1 MIVTAMLSSVL
12 LLTAPITEAD
22 PPHIAH
28 HLAVQIEPTDG
39 TLQVRDTLRLP
50 PGQTSWPLLLH
61 RDMMPKVVSGDA
73 EITLID
79 RRDALA
85 MHRLTL
91 RSSGPVTLEY
101 AGRIQNPREQ
111 IAEGMGRSREWSPG
125 TIDPDG
131 VFLDGQ
137 SGWYPRIPETLQTFE
152 LAVGLPP
159 GWTAVSQGAGPGD
172 PDTGISTWVESHPQD
187 DIYLI
192 AAPFVRYEDA
202 ASGIPA
208 QVYLRHPDEALARR
222 YLDATHDSLRLY
234 SDLIGPYPFAKFAL
248 VENFWETGYGMPSFT
263 LLGPQVIRLPFIL
276 TTSYPHE
283 ILHNWLGNSVY
294 IDYAAGNWA
303 EGLTT
308 YLADHLMRER
318 AGEGWV
324 YRRDTLKDYA
334 DYVRDGE
341 DMPVI
346 AFRGRHGAAS
356 QAVGYGKSA
365 MLFHMLRRTLGDA
378 TFKAG
383 LQRLSADHRFRIT
396 DFTGLQQSFEAA
408 SGQDLGAFFAAWTQR
423 TGAPRLRLS
432 EVAVTPEGGDFRLTA
447 RLEQTQSGAP
457 FPLRVPV
464 LIHQQEGEPVQV
476 DVVLDGAQADLSVLI
491 PSAPIR
497 IAVDPW
503 FDVFRVLVPGET
515 PVSLSTLFGAADG
528 LMVLPHAASEAMRR
542 GYQDLAEGWRVGHP
556 GWKIRWDDALTQ
568 LPDDR
573 PVWVMG
579 WENRWLQ
586 EVVAQAPGVALDI
599 EGRRVRLGDAAPL
612 DGAALSPVITA
623 RRGTQ
628 ALGWFAADDP
638 RALPGLARKLPH
650 YGKYGYLVFSG
661 TSPDNRLKGQW
672 PAGDSELIQW
682 IGERRDLAMPS
693 EPPALMP

>member
-12 LLTAPITEAD
+12 LLTAPIAD
-22 PPHIAH
+22 ADLAQIAH
-28 HLAVQIEPTDG
+28 ALAVQIEPAEG
-39 TLQVRDTLRLP
+39 TLQVRDTLHLP
-50 PGQTSWPLLLH
+50 PGQTTWPLLLH
-61 RDMMPKVVSGDA
+61 RDMVPKVVSGDA
-73 EITLID
+73 EITLIE
-79 RRDALA
+79 RHDALA
-85 MHRLTL
+85 MHRLTQ
-91 RSSGPVTLEY
+91 RSPGPVTLEY

-111 IAEGMGRSREWSPG
+111 IAEGMGRAREWSPG
-125 TIDPDG
+125 TIDPEG

-137 SGWYPRIPETLQTFE
+137 SGWYPRIPQTLQTFE
-152 LAVGLPP
+152 LEVSLPE

-172 PDTGISTWVESHPQD
+172 PTTGVSTWVESHPQD

-202 ASGIPA
+202 ASGILA
-208 QVYLRHPDEALARR
+208 QVYLRGPDEALARR
-222 YLDATHDSLRLY
+222 YLDATHEYIQLY

-308 YLADHLMRER
+308 YLADHLMREQ
-318 AGEGWV
+318 AGQGSV
-324 YRRDTLKDYA
+324 YRRDTLKGYA
-334 DYVRDGE
+334 DYVREGE

-365 MLFHMLRRTLGDA
+365 MLFHMLRRTFGDE

-383 LQRLSADHRFRIT
+383 LQRLYIDHRFRIT
-396 DFTGLQQSFEAA
+396 DFDEVRQSFEAA
-408 SGQDLGAFFAAWTQR
+408 SGQKLGDFFATWTQR

-432 EVAVTPEGGDFRLTA
+432 EVAVTPEGDDFRLTA
-447 RLEQTQSGAP
+447 RLEQVQPEAP

-464 LIHQQEGEPVQV
+464 LIHQQAGEPIQV
-476 DVVLDGAQADLSVLI
+476 AVEMDGRQAPLSILL

-497 IAVDPW
+497 LAVDPW

-515 PVSLSTLFGAADG
+515 PVSLSNLFGAADG
-528 LMVLPHAASEAMRR
+528 LMVLPRGAPEASRR

-556 GWKIRWDDALTQ
+556 GWEIRWDDALTQ
-568 LPDDR
+568 LPGDR

-586 EVVAQAPGVALDI
+586 EVVAGAPGVALDV
-599 EGRRVRLGDAAPL
+599 ERRRVQIGDAGPAE
-612 DGAALSPVITA
+612 DAAVIPVITT
-623 RRGTQ
+623 RRGEQ
-628 ALGWFAADDP
+628 ALGWLAADDS

-661 TSPDNRLKGQW
+661 TSPDNRIKGQW
-672 PAGDSELIQW
+672 PPGDSELIQW
-682 IGERRDLAMPS
+682 IGERHELAMPN
-693 EPPALMP
+693 EPPALRP